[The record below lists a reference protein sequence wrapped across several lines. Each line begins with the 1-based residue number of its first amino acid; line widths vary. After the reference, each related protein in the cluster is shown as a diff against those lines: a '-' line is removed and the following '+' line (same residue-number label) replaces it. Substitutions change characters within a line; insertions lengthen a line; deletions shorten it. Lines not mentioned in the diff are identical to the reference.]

1 MKNTNAQ
8 NAENLDDSWELIGL
22 AALVLVHRLG
32 KNRGA
37 EAPRQV
43 SWEETRKKRI
53 GVNISDDAKSG
64 EPDNG
69 AVDLRQFGTEKI
81 KV

>member
-22 AALVLVHRLG
+22 AALVLVHRLE

-37 EAPRQV
+37 EAPRKV
-43 SWEETRKKRI
+43 SWEETRK
-53 GVNISDDAKSG
+53 VAQTSG

>member
-1 MKNTNAQ
+1 
-8 NAENLDDSWELIGL
+8 L

-37 EAPRQV
+37 EAPRRV
-43 SWEETRKKRI
+43 SWEETLKKRI

-69 AVDLRQFGTEKI
+69 AVDLRQFGTAKI